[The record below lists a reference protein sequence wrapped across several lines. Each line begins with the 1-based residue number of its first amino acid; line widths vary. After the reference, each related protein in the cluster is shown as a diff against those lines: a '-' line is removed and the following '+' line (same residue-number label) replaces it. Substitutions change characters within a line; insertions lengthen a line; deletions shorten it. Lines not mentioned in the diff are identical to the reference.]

1 MGSASLG
8 VCNDMPV
15 ALGFSPT
22 GPMLIPDTVIVAAE
36 LAAMVPLANE
46 KEKAA
51 AWKATVVEKV
61 RLAPVM
67 VKLGAGDVTKKPSGN
82 PNVMESVPLTR
93 PPTDDV
99 NAKVMGMFVAPAT
112 ALVRSI
118 VRAADAI
125 LFPIG
130 GLGN

>member
-1 MGSASLG
+1 
-8 VCNDMPV
+8 MPV
-15 ALGFSPT
+15 AFWLIPT
-22 GPMLIPDTVIVAAE
+22 GPMLMPDNVIVTAV

-46 KEKAA
+46 KETAA
-51 AWKATVVEKV
+51 AWKATVEEKT

-67 VKLGAGDVTKKPSGN
+67 VKLGAGDVTNRPSGN
-82 PNVMESVPLTR
+82 PSVMESVPLTI
-93 PPTDDV
+93 PPTDGV
-99 NAKVMGMFVAPAT
+99 NARVTGMFVAPAI

-118 VRAADAI
+118 VSAADAI